1 MVNLGRMRVGLALMG
16 AIVLAALLAPLIT
29 PYSPDK
35 SSMAML
41 IGPSAAHWL
50 GTDELGRDTLS
61 RILFG
66 ARPSLEIGFGAAL
79 VAALIGVPIGLMAG
93 YFRAVDLVA
102 VPVIDLFLAMPGL
115 VLALIITVMVGST
128 IENLALV
135 LGFVMWPTV
144 ARLARGQ
151 TLAVREQVFVQAA
164 HALGVSPAAILARHV
179 WPNIVRV
186 VAAQLA
192 VAVALAVFTSSS
204 LSFLGLGIPPPTPD
218 WGGMVRSGFDYLGIN
233 PLMSLAPGAAV
244 AITVIGFYL
253 VGSSVE

>member
-1 MVNLGRMRVGLALMG
+1 
-16 AIVLAALLAPLIT
+16 
-29 PYSPDK
+29 
-35 SSMAML
+35 
-41 IGPSAAHWL
+41 
-50 GTDELGRDTLS
+50 
-61 RILFG
+61 
-66 ARPSLEIGFGAAL
+66 
-79 VAALIGVPIGLMAG
+79 
-93 YFRAVDLVA
+93 
-102 VPVIDLFLAMPGL
+102 
-115 VLALIITVMVGST
+115 
-128 IENLALV
+128 
-135 LGFVMWPTV
+135 
-144 ARLARGQ
+144 
-151 TLAVREQVFVQAA
+151 VFVQAA